1 MWVSEA
7 TILMPPASNIR
18 LASDVWGCWRAL
30 AHPRRGMLSLAAWV
44 RLKFSGVSNA
54 SNCPLR

>member
-1 MWVSEA
+1 MNNPIDEVSQAERRRIIENDRKVMA
-7 TILMPPASNIR
+7 T
-18 LASDVWGCWRAL
+18 
-30 AHPRRGMLSLAAWV
+30 RGMLSLAAWV